1 MAPSG
6 EEFPVLPPTY
16 VQKKY
21 DMKRKIFIALALLL
35 VLSGV
40 PVSRTYAIW
49 PVVTAVV
56 KKVIRAMD
64 LQIQRLQNRTIA
76 LQNAQKA
83 LENIMAKLRL
93 EEIGQWTE
101 RQRVLYQDYFAEL
114 WEVKSAI
121 AYYRRVSEI
130 IQKQRALV
138 DEYRRV
144 FAVIRD
150 DRHFTAAEVDQ
161 LYALYSGILSESL
174 KNVEDVLNVV
184 NAFTV
189 QMSDA
194 NRLKII
200 GEAADRIEEHVVALR
215 RVTHQAAGLSLQR
228 ARTMKEANRIKGLY
242 GIN

>member
-1 MAPSG
+1 
-6 EEFPVLPPTY
+6 
-16 VQKKY
+16 
-21 DMKRKIFIALALLL
+21 MKRKIFL
-35 VLSGV
+35 VLVFAAILSGV
-40 PVSRTYAIW
+40 PASRTYAIW

-101 RQRVLYQDYFAEL
+101 RQRALYQDYFAEL

-121 AYYRRVSEI
+121 AYYRRVAEI
-130 IQKQRALV
+130 VQQQRALV
-138 DEYRRV
+138 EEYRRA
-144 FAVIRD
+144 FAVIRE

-174 KNVEDVLNVV
+174 NNVEDVLSVV

-194 NRLKII
+194 DRLKII
-200 GEAADRIEEHVVALR
+200 SEAADRIEGHVVALR
-215 RVTHQAAGLSLQR
+215 RVTNRAGGLSLQR
-228 ARTMKEANRIKGLY
+228 ARTVKEADKIKVLY